1 MVTRWIPGFMAS
13 AMVICTPLKA
23 ADVIAHRGAS
33 KDAPENT
40 LAAFRLAWEQD
51 ADAIELD
58 VHLSADGRI
67 VVIHDATTRRTTG
80 VDLKVA
86 ETSFMDLRA
95 LDAGLWKGERWRGER
110 IPSLEE
116 VLAAMP
122 DGKRIF
128 IEVKCGA
135 EILPELSRVL
145 KASAILPAWITII
158 GFNHEVV
165 KAAKARLP
173 EIEVC
178 WITRPRKDG
187 GNDPSVDE
195 LLAKARLAN
204 LDGLDLD
211 HTFAIDAAFV
221 AKCRAAGMKLYVWTV
236 DKPADAKRLRSAGV
250 DGITTNV
257 PARIRARAA
266 VGFRFA
272 PVDGTFMKRGVTG
285 VLDLFRTQPDWR
297 KAPAAD
303 ADADGPFLTAD

>member
-1 MVTRWIPGFMAS
+1 MFVHASRALMVL

-23 ADVIAHRGAS
+23 AEVIAHRGAS

-40 LAAFRLAWEQD
+40 LPAFQLAWEQG

-86 ETSFMDLRA
+86 ETKFTDLRA
-95 LDAGLWKGERWRGER
+95 LDAGSWKGARWRGVR
-110 IPSLEE
+110 IPSLDE

-122 DGKRIF
+122 EGKRVF
-128 IEVKCGA
+128 IEVKCGV
-135 EILPELSRVL
+135 EILPELDRVL
-145 KASAILPAWITII
+145 STSKIATARVTII
-158 GFNHEVV
+158 GFGYEVM

-173 EIEVC
+173 DVEVC

-187 GNDPSVDE
+187 DGGSPTADE
-195 LLAKARLAN
+195 LIARAREGK

-221 AKCRAAGMKLYVWTV
+221 GKFRAANMKLYVWTV
-236 DKPADAKRLRSAGV
+236 DKPADASRLRSAGV
-250 DGITTNV
+250 HGITSNV
-257 PARIRARAA
+257 PARIRPKAL
-266 VGFRFA
+266 GFRFV
-272 PVDGTFMKRGVTG
+272 PDDGFFMKRHVSG
-285 VLDLFRTQPDWR
+285 VLALFLAQPTSR
-297 KAPAAD
+297 KPGLAEG
-303 ADADGPFLTAD
+303 DGPFLTAD